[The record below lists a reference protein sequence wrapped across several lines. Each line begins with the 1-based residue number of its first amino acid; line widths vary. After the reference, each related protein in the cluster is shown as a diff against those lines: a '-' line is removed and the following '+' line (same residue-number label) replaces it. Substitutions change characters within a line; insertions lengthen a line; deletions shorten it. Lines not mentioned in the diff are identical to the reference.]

1 MWLVFVFLG
10 GDFEA
15 MERMARDEDDNRDC
29 SPQRAKQSY
38 SRTLEMRL
46 MEFLVQQD
54 LARNREH
61 RSNPLVGQMTLYMT
75 LLFLTFFMVWLFN
88 LGSHWYQL
96 HARNGCC
103 SFPPHKL
110 HCPMVSTLPVSQ
122 VARLAWPVWPESAGP
137 ALHLSLT
144 LTFGMPLGDI
154 SPGHSSHST
163 HRFAIAAFW
172 LEVSKLKNRLI

>member
-1 MWLVFVFLG
+1 MTWTVTAKVDFIVFWRLTFGVQDNVLLIFSNSSCQGCMWLVFVFLG

-15 MERMARDEDDNRDC
+15 MERMVRDEDDNRDC

-54 LARNREH
+54 FARNREH
-61 RSNPLVGQMTLYMT
+61 SSNPLVGQMTLYTT

-96 HARNGCC
+96 HASNSCC
-103 SFPPHKL
+103 SFP
-110 HCPMVSTLPVSQ
+110 
-122 VARLAWPVWPESAGP
+122 
-137 ALHLSLT
+137 LSDG
-144 LTFGMPLGDI
+144 FN
-154 SPGHSSHST
+154 SSCIPSCT
-163 HRFAIAAFW
+163 VCMTR
-172 LEVSKLKNRLI
+172 VT